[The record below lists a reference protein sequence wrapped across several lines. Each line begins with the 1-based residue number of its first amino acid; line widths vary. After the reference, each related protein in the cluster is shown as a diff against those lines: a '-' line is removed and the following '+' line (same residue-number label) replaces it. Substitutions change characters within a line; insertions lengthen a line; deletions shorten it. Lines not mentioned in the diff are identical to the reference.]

1 MTSSWYRRN
10 VDAMPSWPIVPGQAR
25 ALLEDLQAATVD
37 AAQLD
42 KALTKLLNALTV
54 KDLSLLER
62 MALGL
67 RYLRC
72 LTVMSLIKRDSTGL
86 ASLDEVTQGMTD
98 LAELAC
104 TSLLPLAAN
113 ELALRWGK
121 PLMSKARFR
130 IYMSWRWV
138 RQADAN

>member
-10 VDAMPSWPIVPGQAR
+10 VDAMPSWPMVPGQAR

-86 ASLDEVTQGMTD
+86 ASLDEVTQGT
-98 LAELAC
+98 LCAGVNR
-104 TSLLPLAAN
+104 S
-113 ELALRWGK
+113 
-121 PLMSKARFR
+121 MSKARFR